1 MHTDRWEG
9 SAFQTLVLELEVP
22 HTPPHF
28 VEVEAPQV
36 PPPMKNWKLNPLE
49 ELELSHFFE
58 ELPHPNIKIF
68 LFDCVPYFDPN
79 NIKSRI
85 SPGRISGAPG
95 VVGLTHGED
104 AAAEFNGVNA
114 TADERKKGE

>member
-1 MHTDRWEG
+1 MGRIGVPDPCTGTRSPTHPTPLCG
-9 SAFQTLVLELEVP
+9 SRGSTSSTP
-22 HTPPHF
+22 H
-28 VEVEAPQV
+28 
-36 PPPMKNWKLNPLE
+36 E

-58 ELPHPNIKIF
+58 ELPHPSIKIF

-114 TADERKKGE
+114 TADERKKGEYNRHHIHTHIFPE